1 MLVKFNPFGS
11 VLARDPFFD
20 DFFPTPQTSFD
31 PRIDVKEDEKE
42 FVVRA
47 ELPGL
52 SKDDFKL
59 TVENNVLTLEGEKKN
74 EFEEKQDGYFRSERT
89 FGAFRRSFRLTDSVD
104 AKKIKAE
111 YEKGVLNITIPKAE
125 KAKPKL
131 IEVSV
136 K

>member
-11 VLARDPFFD
+11 AVARDLFFD
-20 DFFPTPQTSFD
+20 DFFPVAQTSFE
-31 PRIDVKEDEKE
+31 PRIDVKENEKE

-59 TVENNVLTLEGEKKN
+59 SVENNVLTLEGEKKN
-74 EFEEKQDGYFRSERT
+74 EFEEKQDGYFRRERT

-104 AKKIKAE
+104 AKKIKAQ
-111 YEKGVLNITIPKAE
+111 YEQGVLNITIPKAE

>member
-11 VLARDPFFD
+11 VVARDPFFD
-20 DFFPTPQTSFD
+20 DFFPTTQTSFD

-104 AKKIKAE
+104 PKKIKAE
-111 YEKGVLNITIPKAE
+111 YEQGVLNITIPKAE